1 LNSPKNQYREWVAA
15 VESPLAALTRKER
28 EIVMGL
34 GMGEVVLILIIALVV
49 FGPRKLPELGKSL
62 GQAMSQF
69 RRASEDF
76 KRTWEQEVE
85 SEKVRKVDT
94 ASGGESSSGYN
105 ESYDPYNSYSDG
117 TNSREIHNNAE
128 SIPENAAST
137 QNKAEAETASV
148 GAETANL
155 KAQPEKKHWI

>member
-1 LNSPKNQYREWVAA
+1 
-15 VESPLAALTRKER
+15 
-28 EIVMGL
+28 MGL
-34 GMGEVVLILIIALVV
+34 GMGEIVLILVIALVV

-85 SEKVRKVDT
+85 IEKDRKTDTPSSE
-94 ASGGESSSGYN
+94 SNYGYN
-105 ESYDPYNSYSDG
+105 ESYDPYNSSADESNSHGGSG
-117 TNSREIHNNAE
+117 THEGGGDSNSANK
-128 SIPENAAST
+128 SST
-137 QNKAEAETASV
+137 QPETVAVGSETA
-148 GAETANL
+148 TA

>member
-1 LNSPKNQYREWVAA
+1 
-15 VESPLAALTRKER
+15 
-28 EIVMGL
+28 MGL
-34 GMGEVVLILIIALVV
+34 GMGEIVLILVIALVV

-62 GQAMSQF
+62 GQAMAQF

-85 SEKVRKVDT
+85 MEKVRKVDT
-94 ASGGESSSGYN
+94 ASSGESSYGYN

-117 TNSREIHNNAE
+117 ANSHEIHNNAE
-128 SIPENAAST
+128 SNPANAAST
-137 QNKAEAETASV
+137 QNKAEVETASV
-148 GAETANL
+148 SAETANL

>member
-1 LNSPKNQYREWVAA
+1 
-15 VESPLAALTRKER
+15 
-28 EIVMGL
+28 MGL
-34 GMGEVVLILIIALVV
+34 GMGEVLLILVIALVV

-85 SEKVRKVDT
+85 IEMDRKSSTTSSE
-94 ASGGESSSGYN
+94 SNYSYN
-105 ESYDPYNSYSDG
+105 ESYDPYNSYAGESNGSGASG
-117 TNSREIHNNAE
+117 THESGGDSNSANKPSA
-128 SIPENAAST
+128 
-137 QNKAEAETASV
+137 QNHPETAAA
-148 GAETANL
+148 GAETAAV

>member
-1 LNSPKNQYREWVAA
+1 
-15 VESPLAALTRKER
+15 
-28 EIVMGL
+28 MGL
-34 GMGEVVLILIIALVV
+34 GMSEVVLILVIALVV

-76 KRTWEQEVE
+76 KRTWEQEVDLE
-85 SEKVRKVDT
+85 KIRKSET
-94 ASGGESSSGYN
+94 PSGGDSNYGYN
-105 ESYDPYNSYSDG
+105 ESYDPYNSYSDDA
-117 TNSREIHNNAE
+117 NSRETHNNDAE
-128 SIPENAAST
+128 SNPANATTA
-137 QNKAEAETASV
+137 QNKAETETASV